1 MTSHKIIYSDIFN
14 GLKEKEL
21 ISMLLKISS
30 KFKLKWYPQAKK
42 KKIENSSPAKLPRK

>member
-1 MTSHKIIYSDIFN
+1 MTSHKTIYSDIFN

-42 KKIENSSPAKLPRK
+42 KIDNLPPAKLPRK